1 MEAKLFIL
9 GLCAG
14 MIGGALLVANS
25 QKARTFV
32 QDSQDM
38 IQKKAEAISE
48 MAKKPKQGEEK

>member
-14 MIGGALLVANS
+14 MIGGALLVVNS

-32 QDSQDM
+32 QDSQQM
-38 IQKKAEAISE
+38 IQKKAEEISE
-48 MAKKPKQGEEK
+48 MTKKPRQSEEK